1 MKSKQWREDKV
12 MLNHELSIEV
22 ETRCLS
28 VWKEP
33 WAKRF
38 ARVTLLVD
46 FNDRFAIV
54 MDTSNGFWFLP
65 GGGIEQNESIEDSAK
80 REATEELGLE
90 IKINQIAETFHVTLI
105 SKETGEQLKIPPFI
119 VVSAIFIRGQLKTE
133 YAPNRKIVLIKKK
146 NCKNL
151 LQGFKIPK
159 EYECLKPYHYVAKE
173 VVQQLVTSQ
182 TTAKVHSL

>member
-1 MKSKQWREDKV
+1 MKSKQWREEKV
-12 MLNHELSIEV
+12 MLHHELSIEV
-22 ETRCLS
+22 ETQCLS

-65 GGGIEQNESIEDSAK
+65 GGGIEQNESIEDAAK

-90 IKINQIAETFHVTLI
+90 IKINQVVETFHVTLI

-119 VVSAIFIRGQLKTE
+119 VVRVTPIRGQLKTE
-133 YAPNRKIVLIKKK
+133 YAPNRKIVLVEKK

-151 LQGFKIPK
+151 LQGFKVSK
-159 EYECLKPYHYVAKE
+159 AYECLKPYHYVSKE

-182 TTAKVHSL
+182 TTKTRHTI